1 MTATRIEEL
10 LSAGDAD
17 DLAGRAVPMLAVV
30 QLRDAGPRREKHPFK
45 PYRWRDPTRR
55 RDPRLAGVAED
66 GW

>member
-10 LSAGDAD
+10 LSAGETD
-17 DLAGRAVPMLAVV
+17 DPTGRAVPTLAAVH
-30 QLRDAGPRREKHPFK
+30 LRDAGPRREKHPFK

-55 RDPRLAGVAED
+55 RDPKLAGVAED